1 MQIHT
6 VDRPSTPQ
14 TLEESQFS
22 LIEAVKE
29 EYTKGL
35 LALNSIGAYSVTF
48 YGGSKVKSEDKSYQD
63 VQKLAAMFAKKG
75 WGVASGGGPGIME
88 AALKGAQNC
97 GGKAIALR
105 INIKDEPSTLKP
117 DVDIN
122 FTQFS
127 VRKYMLRQSDVFV
140 FAPGG
145 LGTLDELMEILT
157 LTKTHKFPQKPVF
170 LYDSEFWKGYLK
182 WFKEILLKDRGV
194 VDESFMDMFT
204 VVDSPEEVIDKI
216 GLLD

>member
-1 MQIHT
+1 MQTQT
-6 VDRPSTPQ
+6 VDIRSKSQ
-14 TLEESQFS
+14 TLEESQYTI
-22 LIEAVKE
+22 IETVKE
-29 EYTKGL
+29 EYEKGL

-63 VQKLAAMFAKKG
+63 VQKLAEMFAKKG

-88 AALKGAQNC
+88 AALKGAQNG

-117 DVDIN
+117 DVDIS

-127 VRKYMLRQSDVFV
+127 VRKYVLRQSDAFV

-157 LTKTHKFPQKPVF
+157 LTKTHKFPQKPIF

-182 WFKEILLKDRGV
+182 WFKEILLTDRGV
-194 VDESFMDMFT
+194 VDESFLDMFT
-204 VVDSPEEVIDKI
+204 VVDSPEEVMKKM
-216 GLLD
+216 GLLG